1 MSPVIVVFF
10 VWFAIV
16 VVLGL
21 LAIAMAPHIT
31 APQWWRTTR
40 ARTTTAIASASGSIG
55 RVATAFAVAFAM
67 WSVVIVIGWI
77 LGRAAFGLQSPLDV
91 PAFHWWQNRHL
102 SGPWHDAWW
111 KLTQIGSPKV
121 TQILTVAFAVI
132 FAVVYWGRRNWWA
145 PSVTLLVGYQAEK
158 FSQIILKYT
167 VHRGHPPT
175 TLGSYPSGG
184 MGRLELIYGLIIFF
198 AIRRFEPVP
207 PRVWAA
213 GWSVLAI
220 FASIQAYARLN
231 NLEHWTTDVIGGA
244 VFGLLLLATMTLAH
258 VALDR
263 GPVPPPSGSTEPASA
278 PAPEPEPAERTTAR

>member
-1 MSPVIVVFF
+1 MSAVIVVFV

-16 VVLGL
+16 AVLG
-21 LAIAMAPHIT
+21 AVVIAAAPRIT
-31 APQWWRTTR
+31 APAWWRRVRTR
-40 ARTTTAIASASGSIG
+40 GTAAIEASVGSVG
-55 RVATAFAVAFAM
+55 RIATALALAFAM
-67 WSVVIVIGWI
+67 WSVTIIVGWI
-77 LGRAAFGLQSPLDV
+77 LGRAAFGLQSPLDW
-91 PAFHWWQNRHL
+91 PAFHWWQQRHL
-102 SGPWHDAWW
+102 SGSWHDAWW
-111 KLTQIGSPKV
+111 KLTNVGSPKI

-132 FAVVYWGRRNWWA
+132 FAIVYWGRRSWWA

-175 TLGSYPSGG
+175 TLGTYPSGG
-184 MGRLELIYGLIIFF
+184 MGRLELVYGLIIFF

-213 GWSVLAI
+213 GWTLLAI

-244 VFGLLLLATMTLAH
+244 VFGLLLLAMMTLAY

-263 GPVPPPSGSTEPASA
+263 VPSDTSP
-278 PAPEPEPAERTTAR
+278 PAPVAPDVAPEFEGAGQK